1 MNDEW
6 KDNVPELD
14 GMDRWFTS
22 SVWNNICKH
31 AAGGDDDSMK
41 VMESVRSHLS
51 SLIFH
56 MNNNSSRS
64 RIDYEIKLFDDL
76 IKDYME

>member
-1 MNDEW
+1 MINEW
-6 KDNVPELD
+6 KDEVPELE

-22 SVWNNICKH
+22 LAWNSICKD
-31 AAGGDDDSMK
+31 AAGGDDDSMR

-51 SLIFH
+51 NLIFH
-56 MNNNSSRS
+56 MDNDSSRS